1 MVSAKALVH
10 HDKKTQKLLFID
22 KREGPVVVQI
32 FGSDPEAMAEGARMV
47 EEMGTCAAIDIN
59 MGCPTPKITSNG
71 DGSALMKDLPK
82 AKKVIESVVKAVKIP
97 VTVKIRKGWDAMS
110 VNAVEL
116 ALIACGCGAAAV
128 CIHGRTRDQ
137 FYCGLSDWGIIAE
150 IKRHVTVPVI
160 GNGDIK
166 TPGDAKRMLDDTGCD
181 AVMVGRG
188 ALGNPFL
195 FAQMESFLR
204 SGKQLPDMPVMERL
218 DTAKTHVR
226 LMIESKGEKSAL
238 LEARKHLTWY
248 LKGIPNGAKL
258 KNIAGKVSTYN
269 DLLNFIDIA
278 GQMSPDRPAG
288 EGGA

>member
-1 MVSAKALVH
+1 
-10 HDKKTQKLLFID
+10 
-22 KREGPVVVQI
+22 
-32 FGSDPEAMAEGARMV
+32 
-47 EEMGTCAAIDIN
+47 
-59 MGCPTPKITSNG
+59 
-71 DGSALMKDLPK
+71 
-82 AKKVIESVVKAVKIP
+82 
-97 VTVKIRKGWDAMS
+97 
-110 VNAVEL
+110 
-116 ALIACGCGAAAV
+116 
-128 CIHGRTRDQ
+128 
-137 FYCGLSDWGIIAE
+137 
-150 IKRHVTVPVI
+150 VI

-218 DTAKTHVR
+218 DTAKTHIR